1 MKYSL
6 TFLLICL
13 VLLKSLGQETES
25 APATVYKINHK
36 SELPITIG
44 MLGLNFLGMNQLDK
58 KPPLDTAEVFALD
71 QNDVWVFDRIV
82 FNQSYPASE
91 SVYTISDLGL
101 WIPYVAP
108 ALLFIDNKI
117 SKDWKDITLM
127 YFETQAINYN
137 LYVWTATFTKR
148 IRPLVY
154 IDDPVNDFRFEK
166 TTTDSFFSGH
176 ASMTA
181 GASFFIAKVLNDYHP
196 EWGSKRSWLFI
207 GAMVPPSFVGYL
219 RYRGFLHFPTDVLLG
234 IGVGAAVGTLV
245 PHLHK
250 ITSKMDSEVSIL
262 PFTGIYSGTGISL
275 SMSF

>member
-1 MKYSL
+1 MRKAL
-6 TFLLICL
+6 ILVLICF
-13 VLLKSLGQETES
+13 VINKATGQVNDS
-25 APATVYKINHK
+25 NKYRVYKLNHK
-36 SELPITIG
+36 SEIHITVG
-44 MLGLNFLGMNQLDK
+44 LLGLNFLGLTKLGQKPVLDSA
-58 KPPLDTAEVFALD
+58 TVFALD
-71 QNDVWVFDRIV
+71 QNDVWAFDRIV
-82 FNQSYPASE
+82 FNQSYPASS
-91 SVYTISDLGL
+91 SVYTLSDMGL
-101 WIPYVAP
+101 WIPYIAP

-117 SKDWKDITLM
+117 VKDWKNITLM

-137 LYVWTATFTKR
+137 IYVWSAVSTKR

-154 IDDPVNDFRFEK
+154 IDDPENDFRFEK

-196 EWGSKRSWLFI
+196 EWGSKRRWLFI
-207 GAMVPPSFVGYL
+207 GAMIPPTFVGYL

-250 ITSKMDSEVSIL
+250 ITGKMDKQVSVI
-262 PFTGIYSGTGISL
+262 PFTGNYSGTGLIF
-275 SMSF
+275 SMQF